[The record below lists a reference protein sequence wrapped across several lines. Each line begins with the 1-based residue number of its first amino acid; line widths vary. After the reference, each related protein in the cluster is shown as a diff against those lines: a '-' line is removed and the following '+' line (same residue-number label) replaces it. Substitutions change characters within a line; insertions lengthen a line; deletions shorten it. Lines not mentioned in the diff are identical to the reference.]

1 MSMVDIQLLTLGI
14 GEILLGICII
24 LLERKKENKKK

>member
-1 MSMVDIQLLTLGI
+1 MNAQLLVLSI

-24 LLERKKENKKK
+24 LLERKKQNKNK

>member
-1 MSMVDIQLLTLGI
+1 MSMVDIQLLTLCI

-24 LLERKKENKKK
+24 LLEHKKENKKK

>member
-1 MSMVDIQLLTLGI
+1 MMTVDMRLLFLSI

-24 LLERKKENKKK
+24 LLERKKQNKNK